1 MSKQNLYLIF
11 IILILF
17 GVGCSSHPPVL
28 PQVPVK
34 GETNTGFS
42 FSVENVIPVIWW
54 RHGLNKYTDIGLK
67 IGMPVSGTGIDISR
81 VLKKRDRRWEVLN
94 LGYSLSPNSSF
105 DLTYYMFKGS
115 LRDGKASPFNIGWT
129 GFRVMIVPDGSYEN
143 PGPGNDQSIRF
154 GPLFGRRLGARWGVE
169 LGYFHDFRAGFEDNE
184 DFPHKDGRW
193 ATQFSKSTGISMQ
206 LFMYLGPTNRKK

>member
-1 MSKQNLYLIF
+1 MSKQNLYLTF
-11 IILILF
+11 IVLILF

-42 FSVENVIPVIWW
+42 FSVENIIPVIWW
-54 RHGLNKYTDIGLK
+54 RYGINKYTDIGLK
-67 IGMPVSGTGIDISR
+67 IGMPVSGTGIDINR

-115 LRDGKASPFNIGWT
+115 L
-129 GFRVMIVPDGSYEN
+129 
-143 PGPGNDQSIRF
+143 
-154 GPLFGRRLGARWGVE
+154 
-169 LGYFHDFRAGFEDNE
+169 
-184 DFPHKDGRW
+184 
-193 ATQFSKSTGISMQ
+193 
-206 LFMYLGPTNRKK
+206 